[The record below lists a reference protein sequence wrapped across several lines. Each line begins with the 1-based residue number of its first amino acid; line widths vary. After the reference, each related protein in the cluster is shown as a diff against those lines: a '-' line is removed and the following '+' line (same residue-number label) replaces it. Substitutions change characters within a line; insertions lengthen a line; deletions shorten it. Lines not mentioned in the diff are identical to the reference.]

1 MHTPKQIH
9 KELTVREGG
18 GVNAYSQPDPLNGQ
32 NPLSSFWKVPLDDLV
47 WSIFGILATVFIF
60 PFSWDFPKC
69 LGNPRCP
76 PNICTSAHVQ
86 ASLPIIAHPK
96 HFGVTQFVGIHQG
109 KFKMTEGRIKG
120 LKIRGSVQDGRFVPN
135 SQQHIQTQKQV
146 KFIYFQ
152 DWSHTRKILILSM
165 SLIWMLRLIL
175 MLNNFLDK
183 HSDYFLFSD
192 LSLRQIPTIWTQYL
206 FFFSLHNMF
215 RPSGPDHV
223 LALT

>member
-152 DWSHTRKILILSM
+152 DWSHTRKILILSV
-165 SLIWMLRLIL
+165 SLIWMLWLIL
-175 MLNNFLDK
+175 MANNFLNK
-183 HSDYFLFSD
+183 AHFFPLAVLIFVFLLLKSAFWPNLARGTRPAHEVFLFF
-192 LSLRQIPTIWTQYL
+192 LS
-206 FFFSLHNMF
+206 S
-215 RPSGPDHV
+215 
-223 LALT
+223 